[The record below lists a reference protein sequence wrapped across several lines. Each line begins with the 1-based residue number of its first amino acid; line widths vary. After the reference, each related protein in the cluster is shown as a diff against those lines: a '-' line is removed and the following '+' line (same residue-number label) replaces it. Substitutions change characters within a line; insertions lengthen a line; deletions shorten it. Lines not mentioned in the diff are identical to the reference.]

1 VPLSVPLSLLD
12 FPGYFTDLDG
22 EPLASGYL
30 LFYIAGTTTNGV
42 VYADNQGSAT
52 LTNPVQ
58 LDSSGFAQV
67 FLSSAYLYDVVVKD
81 STSVALYTVSGVG
94 NPAQIA
100 FAGLGNILAEGA
112 KNVTS
117 GYSILSTDNLVTVNS
132 TGGPSPALVN
142 LPSATT
148 RSTAGTGSGF
158 QITIKNMGNVPLSI
172 VPAGSDAIEGIAA
185 AYAVAASASPL
196 FRTVT
201 LVSDG
206 ASAFWII
213 GGIGI

>member
-1 VPLSVPLSLLD
+1 VPLSLLQ

-22 EPLASGYL
+22 EPLASGFL
-30 LFYIAGTTTNGV
+30 LFYIAGGTTPGV
-42 VYADNQGSAT
+42 VYADNQGAAS

-81 STSVALYTVSGVG
+81 STSVELYTVSGVG

-142 LPSATT
+142 LPAATT

-158 QITIKNMGNVPLSI
+158 QITIKNLGNVPLSI

-196 FRTVT
+196 FRTIT
-201 LVSDG
+201 LISDS
-206 ASAFWII
+206 ASAWWII

>member
-1 VPLSVPLSLLD
+1 
-12 FPGYFTDLDG
+12 
-22 EPLASGYL
+22 
-30 LFYIAGTTTNGV
+30 
-42 VYADNQGSAT
+42 
-52 LTNPVQ
+52 
-58 LDSSGFAQV
+58 
-67 FLSSAYLYDVVVKD
+67 
-81 STSVALYTVSGVG
+81 VG

>member
-1 VPLSVPLSLLD
+1 VPLSLLQ

-22 EPLASGYL
+22 EPLASGFL

-42 VYADNQGSAT
+42 VYADNQGAAT

-81 STSVALYTVSGVG
+81 STSVVLYTVSGVG

-142 LPSATT
+142 LPSAAT
-148 RSTAGTGSGF
+148 RSSAGTGSGF
-158 QITIKNMGNVPLSI
+158 QLTIKNMGNVPLSI

-196 FRTVT
+196 FRTIT
-201 LVSDG
+201 LISDS
-206 ASAFWII
+206 ASAWWII
-213 GGIGI
+213 GGIGV

>member
-1 VPLSVPLSLLD
+1 VPLSLLQ

-22 EPLASGYL
+22 EPLASGFL
-30 LFYIAGTTTNGV
+30 LFYIAGGTTPGV
-42 VYADNQGSAT
+42 VYADNQGAAS

-112 KNVTS
+112 KNVVS

-132 TGGPSPALVN
+132 TGGANPCIVN
-142 LPSATT
+142 LPAAST
-148 RSTAGTGSGF
+148 RSTTGTGSGMPLV
-158 QITIKNMGNVPLSI
+158 IKNMGNIALAVT
-172 VPAGSDAIEGIAA
+172 PAGSDTIEGIAA
-185 AYAVAASASPL
+185 VYAVALSASPL
-196 FRTVT
+196 FRTIR
-201 LVSDG
+201 LLSDG
-206 ASAFWII
+206 ASAWWID
-213 GGIGI
+213 GGIGV

>member
-1 VPLSVPLSLLD
+1 VPLSLLQ

-81 STSVALYTVSGVG
+81 STSVVLYTVSGVG

>member
-1 VPLSVPLSLLD
+1 VPLSLLQ

-22 EPLASGYL
+22 EPLASGFL

-42 VYADNQGSAT
+42 VYADNQGLAT

-81 STSVALYTVSGVG
+81 STSVALYTVSVVG